1 MHTIKYLF
9 ILIKI
14 IEMER
19 LHLSNRCLNCLN
31 LKEAINTCSIRELKV
46 AEKYTCANFNGF

>member
-1 MHTIKYLF
+1 
-9 ILIKI
+9 
-14 IEMER
+14 MER

-46 AEKYTCANFNGF
+46 AEKYTCDNFTGF